1 MKAFL
6 SNSAKLDFPIGSRFS
21 VRRFSVQRFVA
32 LITIAIFISP
42 ALRAEVIDRMVANV
56 NGHVLLQSDWEQ
68 EVAFESFSDARDP
81 NSFSKSERAAALD
94 RLIDQELLRE
104 QLRPAPVVPSQQ
116 VQARVAEI
124 RKLHPE
130 CATDAGWEAAL
141 RRYGLNQSSLEHRV
155 GQEFQLMKLVED
167 RLRPS
172 IQIDQHA
179 VEAYYNE
186 QLLPEMKKT
195 GNVATPLTEVFGK
208 IKDLLAEKKMNEL
221 LSGWLASL
229 RSTSQILSPEI
240 LAGERNR

>member
-1 MKAFL
+1 MKLLLF
-6 SNSAKLDFPIGSRFS
+6 NSTRLDPTIGSRLRS
-21 VRRFSVQRFVA
+21 RLSGRRFAAFIV
-32 LITIAIFISP
+32 IAIAILVS
-42 ALRAEVIDRMVANV
+42 ASLRAEVIDRMVANV

-81 NSFSKSERAAALD
+81 NSFSKSERSAALG
-94 RLIDQELLRE
+94 R
-104 QLRPAPVVPSQQ
+104 SQQ

-124 RKLHPE
+124 RKLHAE
-130 CATDAGWEAAL
+130 CATDAGWEGAL
-141 RRYGLNQSSLEHRV
+141 RRYGLTQSSLEHRV